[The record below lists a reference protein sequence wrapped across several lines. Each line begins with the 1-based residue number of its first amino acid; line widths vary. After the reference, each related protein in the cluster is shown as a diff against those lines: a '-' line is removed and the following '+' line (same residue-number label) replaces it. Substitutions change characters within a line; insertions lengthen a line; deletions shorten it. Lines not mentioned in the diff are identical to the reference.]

1 MENFCKG
8 TMLGL
13 VSGIMIGGI
22 IVAKNK
28 NLASKIKKGLGIA
41 EEKMQEVKEFA
52 TEKIEETKA
61 ECKADCGCDD
71 NSNSSMQTDTN
82 LNKDSQNKDFN
93 KKYKN

>member
-8 TMLGL
+8 TMFGL

-61 ECKADCGCDD
+61 ECKAGCGCDD

>member
-8 TMLGL
+8 TILGL
-13 VSGIMIGGI
+13 VSGMVVGGI

-28 NLASKIKKGLGIA
+28 NLATKIKKGLGIA

-52 TEKIEETKA
+52 SEKIEETKA
-61 ECKADCGCDD
+61 ECKAGCGCDEIMT
-71 NSNSSMQTDTN
+71 SQADTN
-82 LNKDSQNKDFN
+82 SGKESQNKDFN